1 MHAYRGKELKVP
13 FIGRKVV
20 QGRRFSGLLEIP
32 WASKLVIRFLIKR
45 GEPFT
50 WETRSWL
57 GRTGYP
63 PSLFTLLLAAP
74 TFLHIN
80 TMACPAGSTR
90 SRQDNQ
96 SIRER
101 RWLGQRGLFH
111 YKHLLKSFPSLP
123 GKLSFVKRGLSLL
136 RRCRFQVTLEW
147 SIIPVCN

>member
-1 MHAYRGKELKVP
+1 MLTGGKELKVP

-20 QGRRFSGLLEIP
+20 QGRRFNGLLEIP

-57 GRTGYP
+57 GWTGYP

-90 SRQDNQ
+90 SRRDNQ
-96 SIRER
+96 SMRER
-101 RWLGQRGLFH
+101 RWLGQRGLCH
-111 YKHLLKSFPSLP
+111 YKRLLKSFPSLP
-123 GKLSFVKRGLSLL
+123 GKLFSVKRGLSLL
-136 RRCRFQVTLEW
+136 RRCRFEVTLES
-147 SIIPVCN
+147 SIFPVCN